1 MVNLNIHRFSW
12 YFHCV
17 FEKILFIR
25 FLQSLVLKVIKN
37 FGGRSVFENYHPN
50 SLILAVSNFMSIKSW
65 NAAFFS
71 DFQHDFN
78 SSRFTTDL
86 LTIVLDKSLGLLTDL
101 WLIELCH
108 LTYTRYSTE
117 VSMLFFF
124 TNSKYKLSS
133 HVFSLT
139 CYIAIHTDDTA
150 LCSSCDWTWFSDYSL
165 SGLLNFN
172 LSYKTL

>member
-1 MVNLNIHRFSW
+1 MVNLNIHRFSC
-12 YFHCV
+12 YFHYV

-25 FLQSLVLKVIKN
+25 FLQSLVLTVIKN
-37 FGGRSVFENYHPN
+37 FGGRSVFENCHPN

-65 NAAFFS
+65 NAAFVS
-71 DFQHDFN
+71 DFLFL
-78 SSRFTTDL
+78 FL
-86 LTIVLDKSLGLLTDL
+86 YLTKFLGLLTDL

-117 VSMLFFF
+117 FVMLFFF

-133 HVFSLT
+133 HVFSLI

-150 LCSSCDWTWFSDYSL
+150 LCSSCDWIGFSDYSL

>member
-1 MVNLNIHRFSW
+1 MMNLNIHRFSC
-12 YFHCV
+12 YFHYV

-25 FLQSLVLKVIKN
+25 FLQSLVLIVIQN
-37 FGGRSVFENYHPN
+37 FGGRSEIENCHPN

-65 NAAFFS
+65 KAAFVS
-71 DFQHDFN
+71 DFLFL
-78 SSRFTTDL
+78 FL
-86 LTIVLDKSLGLLTDL
+86 YLTKFLGLLTDL
-101 WLIELCH
+101 RLIELCH

-117 VSMLFFF
+117 FVMLFFF

-133 HVFSLT
+133 QVFSLI

-150 LCSSCDWTWFSDYSL
+150 LCSSCDWIGFSDYSL